1 MRGED
6 MIGRRKIRFALGSP
20 PHARG
25 RRSGGIKSSHS
36 PRITPACA
44 GKTGA
49 ASARQRAAPDH
60 PRMRGED
67 DAFAVGGVADFG
79 SPPHARG
86 RHVYDVNS
94 LYPYGIT
101 PACAGKTK
109 LLLNGIHFFGDH
121 PRMRGE
127 DTTLFEGAKRVLGS
141 PPHARGRL
149 LNRITAGML
158 FTDHPRMRGE
168 DRFSKPS
175 TFSDRGSPPHAR
187 GRRRHLVRRA
197 VVQRITPA
205 CAGKTSRTCPFCQPS
220 TDHPRMRGEDEFIAI
235 PDDVPMGSPPHAR
248 GRLQT
253 VLQIREI
260 RRITPACAGKT
271 RFENE
276 RSARVRDHPRMRG
289 EDDADIKR
297 AESVAGSPPH
307 ARGRLSFDGLV
318 LNSPRI
324 TPACAGKTPSRTDR
338 M

>member
-6 MIGRRKIRFALGSP
+6 
-20 PHARG
+20 
-25 RRSGGIKSSHS
+25 GG
-36 PRITPACA
+36 AC
-44 GKTGA
+44 GCGQPK
-49 ASARQRAAPDH
+49 P
-60 PRMRGED
+60 
-67 DAFAVGGVADFG
+67 G

-86 RHVYDVNS
+86 RH
-94 LYPYGIT
+94 
-101 PACAGKTK
+101 
-109 LLLNGIHFFGDH
+109 
-121 PRMRGE
+121 
-127 DTTLFEGAKRVLGS
+127 EGAAQEGVG
-141 PPHARGRL
+141 RG
-149 LNRITAGML
+149 
-158 FTDHPRMRGE
+158 
-168 DRFSKPS
+168 
-175 TFSDRGSPPHAR
+175 
-187 GRRRHLVRRA
+187 
-197 VVQRITPA
+197 ITPA